1 MNLFLNSIY
10 VCEFVLYMDVI
21 HVNGLTAQLNYF
33 ESYGRC
39 CPGSTL
45 NPNTNYD
52 PTVIK
57 EYMPN
62 GECHAE
68 NDW

>member
-1 MNLFLNSIY
+1 MNLFLNTIY
-10 VCEFVLYMDVI
+10 VCVFVLYMDVI
-21 HVNGLTAQLNYF
+21 HVNGLTAELNYF

-39 CPGSTL
+39 CPN
-45 NPNTNYD
+45 NPNYN
-52 PTVIK
+52 PSVSK
-57 EYMPN
+57 ESMPN

>member
-1 MNLFLNSIY
+1 
-10 VCEFVLYMDVI
+10 MDVI